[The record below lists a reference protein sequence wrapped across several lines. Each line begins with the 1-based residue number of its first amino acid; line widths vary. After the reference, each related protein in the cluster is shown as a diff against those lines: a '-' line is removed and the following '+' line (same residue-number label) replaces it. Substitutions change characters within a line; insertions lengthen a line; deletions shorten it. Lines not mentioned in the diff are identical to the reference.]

1 MSSGKSLGSLGYS
14 NLLTVHCAYGYVTVT
29 RKPFLPVWSP
39 GGERRAMDGQIELLD
54 YLESLEETGF
64 NILDY
69 IPTGHD
75 NAIRRDELCKRTGF
89 NDRTVRELIHR
100 ARRTMPILNM
110 QDSHGYFIP
119 DMNRTDEKL
128 MLKRYVQQETN
139 RLKSIGWGL
148 KAARHTLKSCGV
160 DWRN

>member
-1 MSSGKSLGSLGYS
+1 
-14 NLLTVHCAYGYVTVT
+14 
-29 RKPFLPVWSP
+29 
-39 GGERRAMDGQIELLD
+39 MDGQIELLD

-64 NILDY
+64 DILDY
-69 IPTGHD
+69 IPTGRE
-75 NAIRRDELCKRTGF
+75 NAVRRDELCRRTGLS
-89 NDRTVRELIHR
+89 DRAVRILIHK
-100 ARRTMPILNM
+100 ARRDMPILNM

-119 DMNRTDEKL
+119 NMNRVDEKL

-148 KAARHTLKSCGV
+148 KAARRTLKNCGV